1 MKNIVSAL
9 EYRDIKIDQVYDF
22 KRKFTYED
30 VKAFATLS
38 GDKNPLHVDKTFG
51 KNSQFGQNVVHG
63 MLISSLFS
71 TLVGMYCPGEKSLY
85 LSQSLEFRRPLFIGQ
100 TVQVRGTVVEK
111 NDSVKI
117 ITMVTEILR
126 NDEKLVTG
134 LAKVKILD

>member
-30 VKAFATLS
+30 VCAFATLS

-51 KNSQFGQNVVHG
+51 QNSQFGQNVIHG

-100 TVQVRGTVVEK
+100 IVQVRGTVVEK

-117 ITMVTEILR
+117 IKMVTEVLR

-134 LAKVKILD
+134 VAKVKILD